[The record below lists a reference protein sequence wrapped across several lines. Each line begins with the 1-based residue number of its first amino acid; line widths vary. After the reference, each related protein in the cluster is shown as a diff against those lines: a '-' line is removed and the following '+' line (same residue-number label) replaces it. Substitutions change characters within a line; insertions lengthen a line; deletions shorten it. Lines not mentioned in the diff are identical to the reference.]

1 MKARRR
7 ARAMVLQ
14 TLYEL
19 DFTDHDPHLALE
31 ARLEDR
37 SCQRCG
43 SFITVNEPV
52 CRNSRCKLFNQEQE
66 PRPGPLPDAAETFAH
81 SLVMGV
87 QTYRTYL
94 DSIVGE
100 LAPEW
105 PIEQIAAADRN
116 VLRIAIYELLF
127 DPDIPP
133 KVAINEAVELAKM
146 FGSES
151 SPRFVNGV
159 LGSLVSRDRAKIREL
174 LEVAA

>member
-7 ARAMVLQ
+7 ARAVVLQ

-19 DFTDHDPHLALE
+19 DFADHTPLVALK
-31 ARLEDR
+31 ARLDDR
-37 SCQRCG
+37 SCQECG
-43 SFITVNEPV
+43 SFVSPDSPV
-52 CRNSRCKLFNQEQE
+52 CQNSRCKLFNRGQDFTSL
-66 PRPGPLPDAAETFAH
+66 LPESTEDFARK
-81 SLVMGV
+81 LVLGV

-105 PIEQIAAADRN
+105 PIEQIAAVDRN

-127 DPDIPP
+127 DPEIPP

-159 LGSLVSRDRAKIREL
+159 LGTLVSRDRVKIREM
-174 LEVAA
+174 LEVPA